1 MFKGEELMIEDEGE
15 TLAAILNGVDLSTHD
30 ANEFLDEIAN
40 EVLENR
46 EQVKWNFIR

>member
-1 MFKGEELMIEDEGE
+1 MIEDEGE
-15 TLAAILNGVDLSTHD
+15 TLAAILNGVDLSTH

>member
-1 MFKGEELMIEDEGE
+1 MIEDEGE

-30 ANEFLDEIAN
+30 ANEFLDEITN

-46 EQVKWNFIR
+46 EQVKWNLIR